1 MAASNPLSEKN
12 TQQTIKT
19 AFREAFIALQRHPD
33 LNLLEWAMRN
43 PDDFYKIAAKMI
55 PQEIEQSGAVTLQ
68 VVTGVPTIDV
78 SPKPE
83 ALPMARSQELEA
95 NGWEEIA

>member
-1 MAASNPLSEKN
+1 MANVNPLSDKS
-12 TQQTIKT
+12 TQQTIKM
-19 AFREAFIALQRHPD
+19 AFREAFAAMQRHPD

-55 PQEIEQSGAVTLQ
+55 PQEVEQTGAVTLQ

-78 SPKPE
+78 TAKR
-83 ALPMARSQELEA
+83 LELEDL
-95 NGWEEIA
+95 GDIA